1 MASVCVQRDARA
13 ADLHAG
19 CRGLATISHDRRL
32 EWRSAQSA
40 AALEWRSEQSATA
53 LFTGRLPSQISRRV
67 DVSPRHAHR
76 LLPEIARSILSTVS
90 AVDETVAVDAPEAT
104 LPAVRTGAGGR
115 RRQLLSRLRSQHVA
129 LGCIVAGS
137 LVLNTHR
144 LAQNG
149 YGNTFY
155 SAAVKS
161 MLHSLHNFLYVSFD
175 PGGLVTIDKPPLAV
189 WVQVASAKVFG
200 FSPLSVLL
208 PEAIIGAL
216 AVAALYRVIAPRLG
230 AVAALASALALA
242 VFPSFVAV
250 SRDNG
255 VDPLLI
261 LLAILAC
268 GAALAAIE
276 SGRWRSLLACAVL
289 VGLAFNTK
297 TLAAYLIL
305 PGIACAY
312 VVCAPGPLTRRVG
325 RLLLAGVVMA
335 AVSFSWIAFVE
346 LTPASQRPFVGSSTN
361 NTEIGLTF
369 DYNGFGR
376 VEGEIGGPGNVP
388 VAEGAGLKITPRPA
402 PLRALAPLHRVFA
415 IRDVPAHRTTAPT
428 RTAAGVTTTAGVTPA
443 PTAGVAAAPAS
454 APASHRVSPY
464 LPNGHLA
471 SPLFF
476 AEPPGPLRLF
486 QSGLADQAAWL
497 LPFALIGLLA
507 LAVLAFAGGRARRNP
522 RLATLIVFGGWLLVE
537 AVILSYSKGI
547 VHPYYV
553 SAMAPGAAVMVG
565 AGATALASL
574 ARDRHW
580 GAVLL
585 PCAVAATVATQIVI
599 LHEQHYLG
607 WLVPVLIGGTLA
619 GVCAMGARRLASAG
633 MALTLGVLL
642 IAPTAYAASTW
653 LGPVEGTFPAA
664 GPHEAIAKGELDSNH
679 AELYVDR
686 QLIRYV
692 TTHHPATRW
701 TVLADASPTA
711 APLILLGIRAG
722 AMGGY
727 SGTDPAL
734 DGPQLARLV
743 ARGEARYV
751 LLGGAYAS
759 RGGNLATKAVLHA
772 CRLIAP
778 SAWHGPPP
786 ATVYT
791 PVLFDCAGRE
801 RALAGA
807 LGDPRVRTT

>member
-1 MASVCVQRDARA
+1 MPYRSRPALPGTRSPSTDGVRAR
-13 ADLHAG
+13 L
-19 CRGLATISHDRRL
+19 R
-32 EWRSAQSA
+32 
-40 AALEWRSEQSATA
+40 
-53 LFTGRLPSQISRRV
+53 
-67 DVSPRHAHR
+67 PRHA
-76 LLPEIARSILSTVS
+76 
-90 AVDETVAVDAPEAT
+90 
-104 LPAVRTGAGGR
+104 
-115 RRQLLSRLRSQHVA
+115 A

-137 LVLNTHR
+137 AVLNINK
-144 LAQNG
+144 LAQND

-161 MLHSLHNFLYVSFD
+161 MLHSLHNVLYVSFD
-175 PGGLVTIDKPPLAV
+175 PGGLVTIDKPPLAI
-189 WVQVASAKVFG
+189 WLQVLSAKIFG
-200 FSPLSVLL
+200 FSPLSLLL
-208 PEAIIGAL
+208 PEAIVSTI
-216 AVAALYRVIAPRLG
+216 AVAVLYRVIAPRLG
-230 AVAALASALALA
+230 VAAGLVSALTLA

-261 LLAILAC
+261 LLLILAC
-268 GAALAAIE
+268 GAALSAIE
-276 SGRWRSLLACAVL
+276 SGRWRSLLGCAVL

-312 VVCAPGPLTRRVG
+312 LVCAPGPVVG
-325 RLLLAGVVMA
+325 RTIKLLVAGLVMA
-335 AVSFSWIAFVE
+335 VVSFSWIAFVE
-346 LTPASQRPFVGSSTN
+346 MTPASQRPFVGSSTN

-388 VAEGAGLKITPRPA
+388 VAEGAGLHITPRPA
-402 PLRALAPLHRVFA
+402 PLRPLTTLHRVFA
-415 IRDVPAHRTTAPT
+415 IREVTSKRGASRSQSTVHVAPT
-428 RTAAGVTTTAGVTPA
+428 TQK
-443 PTAGVAAAPAS
+443 
-454 APASHRVSPY
+454 VSPY
-464 LPNGHLA
+464 LPNGRLA

-476 AEPPGPLRLF
+476 AEPAGPLRLF
-486 QSGLADQAAWL
+486 QSGLADQGAWL

-507 LAVLAFAGGRARRNP
+507 LAVMTFAGERARRNP
-522 RLATLIVFGGWLLVE
+522 RLATLIVFGGWLIVE
-537 AVILSYSKGI
+537 AVILSFSKGI

-565 AGATALASL
+565 AGATAFVWL
-574 ARDRHW
+574 ARARHR
-580 GAVLL
+580 GLVLL
-585 PCAVAATVATQIVI
+585 PCAVAATVAAQIVI
-599 LHEQHYLG
+599 LHEQHYIG
-607 WLVPVLIGGTLA
+607 WLVPVLVGGALV
-619 GVCAMGARRLASAG
+619 GVCAMAARRLATAG
-633 MALTLGVLL
+633 MALTLGLLL
-642 IAPTAYAASTW
+642 IAPTVYAASTW

-664 GPHEAIAKGELDSNH
+664 GPHEAIAKGALDSNH
-679 AELYVDR
+679 SELYVDH

-692 TTHHPATRW
+692 TTHDPATRW
-701 TVLADASPTA
+701 TVLADAAPTA
-711 APLILLGIRAG
+711 APLILLGVRAG
-722 AMGGY
+722 AVGGY

-734 DGPQLARLV
+734 TGPRLARLV

-759 RGGNLATKAVLHA
+759 RGGNLATKAVLRS
-772 CRLIAP
+772 CKLVAP

-807 LGDPRVRTT
+807 PRASLRTA